1 MHEPVSPALRVFLLE
16 HIDSVAQ
23 LEALLLLR
31 REGKSLPVAA
41 IAGAL
46 YVPETVA
53 ADELAALRQR
63 GLLAVEEGREPAYR
77 FAPAEPETVAMVDLL
92 AATYARALIPVTNIV
107 HGNPL
112 RLRRFADAFR
122 FRKDK

>member
-1 MHEPVSPALRVFLLE
+1 MDEPVSPPLRAFLLD

-31 REGKSLPVAA
+31 REGKPLPVAQVA
-41 IAGAL
+41 RAL
-46 YVPETVA
+46 YVPEANA
-53 ADELAALRQR
+53 ADELTTLGAR
-63 GLLAVEEGREPAYR
+63 GLLAAEEEGVWRYAPATPETAALVEE
-77 FAPAEPETVAMVDLL
+77 L
-92 AATYARALIPVTNIV
+92 ATTYARALIPVTNIV